1 MRDEVG
7 MPTSGA
13 APTELPIGTVEGTKP
28 AVGHYVAPY
37 LPVTGSWIYG
47 QLVNLRR
54 HRAVVMT
61 DRTENLDVFP
71 FAPIFPADR
80 ASRFRKL
87 GWALAGGRVRGVSWR
102 YFEEVIEREKITLL
116 HAHFGQSGA
125 EMVDLKRRVRLPMLT
140 AFYGA
145 DVSQM
150 PADPYWRALFVRLFE
165 VGDLVLAEGSAMR
178 AALLA
183 LGCPPAKVVIQ
194 HLGVDTATIPFQV
207 KRPDPDGTV
216 RILIAGTFR
225 EKKGIPDALRA
236 IQGVHRQYPKLRATL
251 IGDSAGRQGDDEE
264 KRVILGLLK
273 TLGDVV
279 TWLGY
284 VPYPEFRRQL
294 TQHHIFLSPSVTARD
309 GDSEGGAPIAIL
321 EAEASGM
328 PVVSTR
334 HADIPEI
341 VVANE
346 SALLSAERDVEA
358 LTANLERL
366 LKDPDQWPAMGERG
380 RRHVEESYNVT
391 VQVQRLETLYSQV
404 LGRTR

>member
-1 MRDEVG
+1 MHDVAG
-7 MPTSGA
+7 TPTSGR
-13 APTELPIGTVEGTKP
+13 APAGLPIGAAERTQPT
-28 AVGHYVAPY
+28 VGHYVAPY

-47 QLVNLRR
+47 QLMNLRS

-61 DRTENLDVFP
+61 DRTLNLDVFP
-71 FAPIFPADR
+71 FAPIYPADR

-87 GWALAGGRVRGVSWR
+87 RWALKDGRVRGVSWR
-102 YFEEVIEREKITLL
+102 YFDEVIEREGVSLL
-116 HAHFGQSGA
+116 HAHFGQAGA
-125 EMVDLKRRVRLPMLT
+125 EMVEMKRRVGLPMVT

-145 DVSQM
+145 DVSQL

-165 VGDLVLAEGSAMR
+165 AGELVLAEGSAMR
-178 AALLA
+178 AALIA

-194 HLGVDTATIPFQV
+194 HLGVDVATIPFQV

-236 IQGVHRQYPKLRATL
+236 IQRVHRHYPKLRATL
-251 IGDSAGRQGDDEE
+251 IGDSAGRQGDDDE
-264 KRVILGLLK
+264 KRVILGLLSS
-273 TLGDVV
+273 LGDVV

-284 VPYPEFRRQL
+284 VPYPEFRKQL
-294 TQHHIFLSPSVTARD
+294 QGHHIFLSPSVTARD

-321 EAEASGM
+321 EAAATGM
-328 PVVSTR
+328 PIVSTR

-341 VVANE
+341 VVPNE

-366 LKDPDQWPAMGERG
+366 LKDPDQWAAMGERG

-391 VQVQRLETLYSQV
+391 VQVERLETLYCQV
-404 LGRTR
+404 TGGMR